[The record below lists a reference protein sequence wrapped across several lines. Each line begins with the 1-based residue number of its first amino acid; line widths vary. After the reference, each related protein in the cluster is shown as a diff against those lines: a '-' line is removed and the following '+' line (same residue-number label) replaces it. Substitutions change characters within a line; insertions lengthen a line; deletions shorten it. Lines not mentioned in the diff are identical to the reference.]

1 MNRLTRALFETL
13 EHPVFSASDIQN
25 IEPNA
30 NARYSLVKRALR
42 DGDILQIKRGLYA
55 LSPGLRKEPLNK
67 GALANR
73 LYFPS
78 YVSLEYALGRHGW
91 IPEGIVTITC
101 ATSKNFAEF
110 DTPAGRFS
118 YRRIP
123 QAMFFCGVE
132 RFSLEAG
139 SYLQARPLK
148 ALADYVYVNRLD
160 WTGREPLLES
170 LRIEEEEFGVLVAE
184 DFDSIQGNYRTAPN
198 VEAFLFGLRKD
209 LGL

>member
-1 MNRLTRALFETL
+1 L

-25 IEPNA
+25 IEPND
-30 NARYSLVKRALR
+30 NIRYGLVKRALR
-42 DGDILQIKRGLYA
+42 DGDLLQIKRGLYT
-55 LSPGLRKEPLNK
+55 LSPGLRRMPLNP

-73 LYFPS
+73 LYYPS

-101 ATSKNFAEF
+101 ATSKNSAEF
-110 DTPAGRFS
+110 DTPVGRYS

-132 RFSLEAG
+132 TFSSEAD

-148 ALADYVYVNRLD
+148 ALADYIYANRLE
-160 WTGREPLLES
+160 WTSRDPLLES
-170 LRIEEEEFGVLVAE
+170 LRIEEEELDTLTSE
-184 DFDSIQGNYRTAPN
+184 DFDSIQGNYRTAPD
-198 VEAFLFGLRKD
+198 VEAFLSGLRED
-209 LGL
+209 LRL